1 MAVFRSFN
9 DLVIAAI
16 ESLRVAQPNLDTK
29 PGTVSR
35 DLFVDLPSQQLANL
49 YVQLRNISSLQSL
62 FASSGTDLNRLASNF
77 GASRRQGT
85 SATGV
90 AVFTTNNLDVDI
102 LIPQGTVV
110 TASNGITFQ
119 TTTSTIMSS
128 NTPNVYRANATRL
141 RSDLELATITDP
153 YAVEVPVQAQTSGS
167 SGNIGRFGL
176 VTQNVAGITAV
187 TNTQTFSG
195 GSNPETDDE
204 FRTRILSIFAGSNT
218 GTALGYTNAIE
229 VLDGINDSL
238 VVVPGDPLLVRDGTQ
253 VVEDNDGNLIVSE
266 PGSGGKVDIYV
277 LGQQLE
283 SQIDSFIFNDVS
295 GRNDPTDPDNDHI
308 LGQQGEDP
316 TLNAAQRRVELID
329 NLPLQPVDSILTVVG
344 SSSGPNFVEQF
355 TDEQGRVRGNYIL
368 LKDSGD
374 FGGSPFG
381 FDKLRWTS
389 NQIELEDE
397 EVTKGTFNGT
407 DSLSFTDVNDISD
420 ITQDFLVTNENST
433 VNISNRQEVRLNH
446 TPVVSVSRV
455 VNVTTGERYIV
466 EDPNP
471 DGDDGDE
478 VNTTGKII
486 ISGST
491 LPVGTDVL
499 QVDYIWR
506 KPFDRVFDF
515 DNLSDINTFRTVQDS
530 VDWGFGNMVVRE
542 PATVSDDGYGTLTV
556 TVTHPVFKVLSL
568 DSFDTDIATVNSGA
582 IAVNKTVSNV
592 IDMRRVIDGAEL
604 FNTDRFDGTL
614 SGTSAI
620 ILPTDTLAE
629 DGDMVTVRFNAS
641 DLFSPDGYDEGTFD
655 GSVITLD
662 PSVSNGGTSV
672 LVTYVADV
680 STLIPETELS
690 DLPALKNFNKFSIDT
705 TVLGEQPTSN
715 LLNDDDD
722 ISTNLRRAASN
733 IRVTVDGTSSNGS
746 IVLSGVTRHKVTDAL
761 VVVTSGSG
769 FEVDL
774 QSAIKS
780 DLGTSTLSSSI
791 KITKLVKFERVNVD
805 SSGIVTSVDNEYDI
819 VNYKLQDNSYDLE
832 KALKDDTLNPTK
844 VVLPQTSENVEAR
857 LNTADVIRVT
867 FYYIDTSD
875 SELMF
880 FSRNGTR
887 VSDKIFQE
895 ISRVSIGSGFKD
907 PAGELEGTVTL
918 SSFNQPTN
926 NTAYLVDYDYVA
938 PKENERI
945 TVTYNHNRLIN
956 DATTA
961 IEDVRPITADVLMKE
976 AKALAIDV
984 TIRIVLLPEFEDQE
998 QTVIQDSV
1006 DAVSSFLTAN
1016 SLGTT
1021 VDASD
1026 IVNTLYTVNGID
1038 RVRVINFSTGDSGNK
1053 LSITAERNEYLEAG
1067 AVNIT
1072 IEDR

>member
-16 ESLRVAQPNLDTK
+16 EALRIAQPNLDTK

-49 YVQLRNISSLQSL
+49 YIQLRNISSLQSL

-85 SATGV
+85 SAAGV

-128 NTPNVYRANATRL
+128 STPNVYRANATRL
-141 RSDLELATITDP
+141 RTDLELATITDP
-153 YAVEVPVQAQTSGS
+153 FAVEVTVQALTSGS

-176 VTQNVAGITAV
+176 VTQNVSGITGI

-229 VLDGINDSL
+229 VLDGVTDSL
-238 VVVPGDPLLVRDGTQ
+238 VVVPGDPLLIRDGTQ
-253 VVEDNDGNLIVSE
+253 VVEDTDGNLVVSE

-277 LGQQLE
+277 LGSQLE
-283 SQIDSFIFNDVS
+283 SQIDSFIFNDLS
-295 GRNDPTDPDNDHI
+295 GRNDPTDPDNDYI
-308 LGQQGEDP
+308 LGQQGEDS

-329 NLPLQPVDSILTVVG
+329 NLPLQPVDDIITVVG

-355 TDEQGRVRGNYIL
+355 TDDQGRVRGNYIL

-381 FDKLRWTS
+381 FDKIRWTS

-397 EVTKGTFNGT
+397 EATKGTFNGT
-407 DSLSFTDVNDISD
+407 DSLSFTDVNDISN

-433 VNISNRQEVRLNH
+433 VNISNRKEVYLKH
-446 TPVVSVSRV
+446 TPVVSVSRI

-471 DGDDGDE
+471 DGEIDDE
-478 VNTTGKII
+478 VNSTGKIL

-530 VDWGFGNMVVRE
+530 IDWGFGNRVVRE
-542 PATVSDDGYGTLTV
+542 PATVVDDGYGVLTV
-556 TVTHPVFKVLSL
+556 TLSHPVFKILSI

-582 IAVNKTVSNV
+582 IAVNETVTNI
-592 IDMRRVIDGAEL
+592 IDMKRVSDGSEL

-629 DGDMVTVRFNAS
+629 DGDIVTVRFNAA
-641 DLFSPDGYDEGTFD
+641 DVFSPDGYDEGTFD
-655 GSVITLD
+655 GKVVTLD
-662 PSVSNGGTSV
+662 PSVSNGGTPV
-672 LVTYVADV
+672 LATYIANV
-680 STLIPETELS
+680 STLLSETELS
-690 DLPALKNFNKFSIDT
+690 DLPALKNFNQFSIGT

-715 LLNDDDD
+715 LLNDDGD

-733 IRVTVDGTSSNGS
+733 IRVLIDGTSSNGS
-746 IVLSGVTRHKVTDAL
+746 IVVSGTTRHKVVDAL

-774 QSAIKS
+774 QSAIKK
-780 DLGTSTLSSSI
+780 DLGVSSLPSDI
-791 KITKLVKFERVNVD
+791 KLTKLVKFERVNVN
-805 SSGIVTSVDNEYDI
+805 SSGVVTSVDNEYDI
-819 VNYKLQDNSYDLE
+819 VNYKLRDNSYDLE
-832 KALKDDTLNPTK
+832 VALKDESINYTK
-844 VVLPQTSENVEAR
+844 IVLPETTDNVEAQ
-857 LNTADVIRVT
+857 LNTADIVRVT
-867 FYYIDTSD
+867 FYYIDTDD
-875 SELMF
+875 SELLF

-887 VSDKIFQE
+887 VTDKVFQE

-907 PAGELEGTVTL
+907 PAGELEGTIVL
-918 SSFNQPTN
+918 SNFNQPTN
-926 NTAYLVDYDYVA
+926 NTAYSVDYDYVA

-961 IEDVRPITADVLMKE
+961 IEVVRPITADVLMKE
-976 AKALAIDV
+976 AKALSIDV

-998 QTVIQDSV
+998 QTVVQDSV

-1038 RVRVINFSTGDSGNK
+1038 RVRVLNFSTEDSGNK
-1053 LSITAERNEYLEAG
+1053 LSITAERNEYLDAG
-1067 AVNIT
+1067 VVDIVV
-1072 IEDR
+1072 EER